1 MSNFDAVTR
10 DHESPATDTWQE
22 AAEIGADGAR
32 DAWAEAARPVLIE
45 AAQRYHSVVTYKEL
59 AAQVQ
64 ERTRIR
70 TSQRMQHWI
79 GDVLKRVAHECTS
92 RDEPN
97 FASLCVNAQGS
108 VGAGYGAAGDAKAA
122 TEPTDVDDDA
132 ARERLACYRFFEA
145 TGLPTDG
152 GVASLTPQM
161 SATRSRNRKA
171 ALAARV
177 IATCP
182 TCHMALPGTGV
193 CDGCS

>member
-22 AAEIGADGAR
+22 AADLGTDGVR
-32 DAWAEAARPVLIE
+32 DAWAEAARPVLID
-45 AAQRYHSVVTYKEL
+45 AAHRYHSVVTHKEL

-64 ERTRIR
+64 QRTRIR

-79 GDVLKRVAHECTS
+79 GDVLSRVAHECTS

-97 FASLCVNAQGS
+97 FSSLCVNAQGS
-108 VGAGYGAAGDAKAA
+108 VGASYGGATRAESA
-122 TEPTDVDDDA
+122 TEPVDLDDDA
-132 ARERLACYRFFEA
+132 ARERLACYRLFEA
-145 TGLPTDG
+145 TGLPADG
-152 GVASLTPQM
+152 GVPSLTPQV

-171 ALAARV
+171 ALAARA

-182 TCHMALPGTGV
+182 DCHMALPGTGV